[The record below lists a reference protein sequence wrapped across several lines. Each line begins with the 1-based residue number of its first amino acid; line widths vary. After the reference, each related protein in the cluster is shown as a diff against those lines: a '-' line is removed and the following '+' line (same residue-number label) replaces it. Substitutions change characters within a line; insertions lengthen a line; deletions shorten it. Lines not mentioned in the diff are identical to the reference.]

1 MSTECTRWTILVG
14 VVLAYFITFPA
25 DLAAVVA
32 PIKEVLSLTNAVS
45 PWLYA
50 VVASALVAWAI
61 VRCFGRARDADVR

>member
-32 PIKEVLSLTNAVS
+32 PIKEVLTLTNAVS
-45 PWLYA
+45 PWLY
-50 VVASALVAWAI
+50 VVLASGVIAWAI
-61 VRCFGRARDADVR
+61 VRCLGRARDTVVR

>member
-45 PWLYA
+45 PWLY
-50 VVASALVAWAI
+50 VVLASGVIAWAI
-61 VRCFGRARDADVR
+61 VRCLGRARDTVVR